1 MKKIILFFIIC
12 ILNISSVFA
21 ESSISL
27 TTDKNNFELFENIRI
42 NIVVE
47 TDNQDKIEILDIQ
60 GLYPLTELS
69 SSLSK
74 KTQTIN

>member
-27 TTDKNNFELFENIRI
+27 TTDKNNFELLENIRM

-47 TDNQDKIEILDIQ
+47 TDNQDVIEILDI
-60 GLYPLTELS
+60 E
-69 SSLSK
+69 
-74 KTQTIN
+74 

>member
-1 MKKIILFFIIC
+1 MKKIILFFLIC

-21 ESSISL
+21 ESSIIL
-27 TTDKNNFELFENIRI
+27 TTDKNYFELFENIKI

-47 TDNQDKIEILDIQ
+47 TDNQDKIEILEIE

-74 KTQTIN
+74 RTQTIN